1 MASIV
6 TIGFIDW
13 VLMIHAIIGT
23 YFIAAG
29 TAAHNQ
35 FLERDLDG
43 LMNRTKTRPLPT
55 QRISAHE
62 GKIFSVRS
70 WFSSYLIFNK

>member
-1 MASIV
+1 MLMGFLMASIV
-6 TIGFIDW
+6 NMGFIDW

-35 FLERDLDG
+35 FLERDLD
-43 LMNRTKTRPLPT
+43 
-55 QRISAHE
+55 
-62 GKIFSVRS
+62 
-70 WFSSYLIFNK
+70 

>member
-43 LMNRTKTRPLPT
+43 LMK
-55 QRISAHE
+55 
-62 GKIFSVRS
+62 
-70 WFSSYLIFNK
+70 